1 MRFSVSNWARRLV
14 VSVSFVGAAAF
25 GVSGVG
31 GVFAA
36 AGENEPIFIPVES
49 GPSSGAGGA
58 AITPDEPSVEN
69 KPLESKN
76 INSDDPFVD
85 PFAER
90 NFDNDV
96 LVLRADHLFGDWC
109 GYRTQLE
116 AGGITPSLSFVSDM
130 LGNPVGGLRHGFTE
144 ADNLGFSAVFD
155 LEKLYCVDGG
165 SFLVS
170 MSQRSGASLSAIDIG
185 NTFTTQQVFG
195 GPTFKVIDLAYK
207 QTLQDD
213 DVEFQIGR
221 IAAGDDFLVSP
232 YDYVFVQNGFCG
244 NPVGI
249 FINSPGM
256 SGYPNATWGSLLK
269 LRPTERTYVMG
280 GVYNGDPTIR
290 DLDNHGLDMSLNGPA
305 FVIAEAAY
313 QTNQLKGDRGLPGNY
328 KIGSWWDGN
337 DFAELETQAL
347 ATANPGLAVP
357 THEGNYG
364 FYGLFDQVLVKFSG
378 PGEEIVRG
386 LGVVGSV
393 VVAPDQS
400 ISQMPYFFTAGV
412 AARGLDRCRPRDVGA
427 FGVVFGEF
435 SGDLRR
441 GQRQAQQID
450 PTIGVQDHETALE
463 WTYIFRFMNGAYFV
477 QPDMQYIIRP
487 GGTGE
492 IPNALVLGTQVG
504 VNF

>member
-1 MRFSVSNWARRLV
+1 MRFPVANWVQCVAV
-14 VSVSFVGAAAF
+14 ACSFLGAAAF
-25 GVSGVG
+25 GVAYSGQ
-31 GVFAA
+31 VFGAA
-36 AGENEPIFIPVES
+36 AEDEPILVPMESGPASELSDAAVTPEEPAVENEP
-49 GPSSGAGGA
+49 
-58 AITPDEPSVEN
+58 
-69 KPLESKN
+69 LESN
-76 INSDDPFVD
+76 DINSDDPFSE

-90 NFDNDV
+90 NFGDDV
-96 LVLRADHLFGDWC
+96 LVLKADHLFGDWC

-116 AGGITPSLSFVSDM
+116 SGGVTPSLSFVSDM
-130 LGNPVGGLRHGFTE
+130 LGNPVGGLRQGFTE

-155 LEKLYCVDGG
+155 LEKLYCIDGG
-165 SFLVS
+165 TFLVS
-170 MSQRSGASLSAIDIG
+170 MSQRSGESLSANYIG

-195 GPTFKVIDLAYK
+195 GPTFKVVDLAYK
-207 QTLQDD
+207 QKLLDD

-232 YDYVFVQNGFCG
+232 YNYVFVQNGFCG

-269 LRPTERTYVMG
+269 VRPTERTYVMG

-290 DLDNHGLDMSLNGPA
+290 DLDNHGLDMSLSGPA

-313 QTNQLKGDRGLPGNY
+313 QTNQLKGERGLPGNY

-337 DFAELETQAL
+337 DFPELETQAL
-347 ATANPGLAVP
+347 ATANPGLTVP
-357 THEGNYG
+357 THDGNYG
-364 FYGLFDQVLVKFSG
+364 FYGLFDQVLVKFSD

-400 ISQMPYFFTAGV
+400 ISKMPYFFTAGV
-412 AARGLDRCRPRDVGA
+412 AARGLDRCRPRDVAA

-435 SGDLRR
+435 SSDLRR
-441 GQRQAQQID
+441 GERQAQQID

-463 WTYIFRFMNGAYFV
+463 WTYIFRFMNGAYFI

-487 GGTGE
+487 SGTGE
-492 IPNALVLGTQVG
+492 IPNALVVGTQVG